1 MPHQSQIRLVML
13 LKVLINVLIVG
24 LFLFSKLL
32 PYKDRLDS
40 NYKGVF
46 GFFEN
51 IFTPLSKAL
60 GSFIKPF
67 QVGQGLSLDMTQI
80 VLLILLLVLNSLFR

>member
-40 NYKGVF
+40 NNKDVLGL
-46 GFFEN
+46 FEN